1 MSGLSGGDTIYAL
14 SSAPGPAGV
23 AVVRVSGAATNRI
36 IQEIAGDLPQPRR
49 AVLRGL
55 RDPADGGLID
65 RALVLRF
72 DGPASFTG
80 EDCAEFHIHGGRAV
94 LEALFAAL
102 GRFQGARLAEPGEF
116 SRRAFVNGKLE
127 LTEAEGIADLV
138 AAETDAQR
146 RAALAQADGALARL
160 HGGWRERL
168 IRQLAHVEAWLDFP
182 DEDLPDDVL
191 DGLRSD
197 LGDLTGAVTAH
208 LADARR
214 GERLRDGLTVAIVG
228 PPNAGKSTL
237 LNALAQ
243 RDVAIVSETP
253 GTTRD
258 VLEAHLDLGGW
269 PVVLIDT
276 AGIRE
281 TEDAVEKEG
290 VRRARDRAAK
300 ADLVLSLRAAGT
312 AASEADFESYSAI
325 PDDSLTPVWPET
337 ILVLSQVDRAN
348 SDLPGG
354 SVAAVDI
361 RLSARTGEGMDRLL
375 ALLSER
381 SERLMSAGGAALPT
395 RLRHRQCLEE
405 CVRLLD
411 RAASWTAELPPELLA
426 EDLRLALRALGRI
439 AGSVDVEDLLDVI
452 FREFCIGK

>member
-23 AVVRVSGAATNRI
+23 AVVRVSGPETGGVL
-36 IQEIAGDLPQPRR
+36 QEIAGDLAPPRR

-55 RDPADGGLID
+55 RDPDGGGLID

-72 DGPASFTG
+72 VGPESFTG

-102 GRFQGARLAEPGEF
+102 GRFDGVRLAEPGEF

-127 LTEAEGIADLV
+127 LTEAEGIADLI
-138 AAETDAQR
+138 AAETEAQR
-146 RAALAQADGALARL
+146 RAALDQAGGGLARL
-160 HGGWRERL
+160 HGAWRERL
-168 IRQLAHVEAWLDFP
+168 LRQLAHVEAWLDFP
-182 DEDLPDDVL
+182 DEDLPADVL
-191 DGLRSD
+191 DRLRAD
-197 LGDLTGAVTAH
+197 LGDLRAAVAAH

-214 GERLRDGLTVAIVG
+214 GERLRDGLTVAIIG

-237 LNALAQ
+237 LNTLAQ

-281 TEDAVEKEG
+281 TGDAVEREG
-290 VRRARDRAAK
+290 VRRARERAAR

-312 AASEADFESYSAI
+312 TGCETRFESYRAN
-325 PDDSLTPVWPET
+325 PDKSLTTVWPE
-337 ILVLSQVDRAN
+337 IIRILSQADRVD
-348 SDLPGG
+348 SDIPGAEG
-354 SVAAVDI
+354 GDWDL
-361 RLSARTGEGMDRLL
+361 RLSARTGEGLGDLM
-375 ALLSER
+375 ALLTER
-381 SERLMSAGGAALPT
+381 AERLMSAGGSALPT

-405 CVRLLD
+405 CLRHLE
-411 RAASWTAELPPELLA
+411 AATAWSPDLPPELLA

-439 AGSVDVEDLLDVI
+439 AGSVDVEDLLDII
-452 FREFCIGK
+452 FRDFCIGK